1 MAKGNCTKRADGTIV
16 YKTVSQSGS
25 PPAALDSSKY
35 YMDTCEIVG
44 YGGEHLTITVNRDGI
59 IRVDGDYNDGRAS
72 RSFFNEYIIPD
83 GVNHEALEF
92 RIYEGD
98 ANKLVIVGAIG
109 GGELVSAQSSTI
121 TRTENVQIS
130 STFTETFE
138 STELEGSEDIS
149 KDIRIVDNKFE
160 ATVNV
165 SEYKSEEIQV
175 KVSRKVVM
183 ITTRKEV
190 TKTSSRREIKKTFE
204 IPDGVAPEAITSV
217 VGKDGNLTV
226 TAKVDQELARQQQ
239 LQRQIVQQTNADEV
253 LIRVRTVN
261 TTKNVTGDDLKD
273 VKINKDRFEMNVDLR
288 EYKLEEITVKIIKT
302 RRIITISANHKSQF
316 ESRSNYREFT
326 LPAGAP
332 DSNPNA
338 IDAVFSPNGII
349 TITGPCAPQSQPIAA
364 LTDITDD
371 VTNKVV
377 KQLQQ
382 QNTAVQQQQ
391 QNTSVKQQNT
401 SVQEQQTSVQQKNTS
416 VQQNVQQQNTSVQQ
430 QQQQNTSV
438 QQHHQKNTSVQ
449 QVQDTSVQQHQLQQ
463 EIVQKSRYTKITRA
477 TFTSSTMTSLD
488 IAEAN
493 DDNFGEPL
501 VSEPSTPI
509 EDVTQ
514 DMVEDEDGNF
524 VVELNIR
531 DYRPEEISIK
541 ASKTTI
547 TVVGRKTDTN
557 EEFCKTVRV
566 PVGVVV
572 TPDKIRSILDKSRRV
587 ITIIITTKTTVTTTE
602 EQTKEQQKVD
612 TLQQQKQQVQ
622 QKQETV
628 QETQQ
633 KIQTQQQ
640 VHQQQQV
647 QKKQRSIEETET
659 EVQTQQ
665 RINQLRQ
672 VQQKQESIEETQT
685 EIETQQRI
693 NQQKQLNQQKQESLR
708 NTQTDVRTQQLTDQ
722 QKQVQQRQD
731 QRQQNTTTTTT
742 TSKRT
747 LKTTTT
753 TVESLKQLGY
763 NFDSATSQEYKGDP
777 KFFERAT
784 QIVDYKPEEL
794 EVKIAMPWVIIE
806 GKQEMTAENGWRSKQ
821 FTKMFTVPQGVKQ
834 ENILLEMN
842 DAGDVVNCT
851 AQIG

>member
-602 EQTKEQQKVD
+602 EQQKVD

>member
-1 MAKGNCTKRADGTIV
+1 MAKGNCTRKSDGTIV
-16 YKTVSQSGS
+16 YKTVSKSGS
-25 PPAALDSSKY
+25 PPAELDSSKW
-35 YMDTCEIVG
+35 YMDKCEIVG
-44 YGGEHLTITVNRDGI
+44 YRGEHLTITVNQDGI

-92 RIYEGD
+92 RIYEAD
-98 ANKLVIVGAIG
+98 ANTLVIVGGIG
-109 GGELVSAQSSTI
+109 SDELVSAQQSSTI
-121 TRTENVQIS
+121 TRTEDVRIS

-149 KDIRIVDNKFE
+149 KEIRVSDNKFE

-175 KVSRKVVM
+175 RISRKVVL
-183 ITTRKEV
+183 ITSRKEV
-190 TKTSSRREIKKTFE
+190 TKTSTRQEIKKTFE
-204 IPDGVAPEAITSV
+204 IPDGVKPESITSV

-239 LQRQIVQQTNADEV
+239 LQKQIVEKQQTNTDEV

-261 TTKNVTGDDLKD
+261 TTKTVTGDDLKD
-273 VKINKDRFEMNVDLR
+273 VRVNKDRFEMNVDLR
-288 EYKLEEITVKIIKT
+288 EYKLEEVTVKIVKT
-302 RRIITISANHKSQF
+302 RRIITISANHKSQY
-316 ESRSNYREFT
+316 ESRSTYREFT

-338 IDAVFSPNGII
+338 IDAVLSPNGIL
-349 TITGPCAPQSQPIAA
+349 TITGPCSPQSQPAA
-364 LTDITDD
+364 LTDTTDD
-371 VTNKVV
+371 VRNKVV
-377 KQLQQ
+377 QQQQ

-401 SVQEQQTSVQQKNTS
+401 SVQEQQSIVQQKNNS
-416 VQQNVQQQNTSVQQ
+416 VQQNTSV
-430 QQQQNTSV
+430 QQQNTSV
-438 QQHHQKNTSVQ
+438 QQHHKNTSVQ
-449 QVQDTSVQQHQLQQ
+449 QVQDSTVQQHQSQQ

-514 DMVEDEDGNF
+514 DMVEDEDGNY

-531 DYRPEEISIK
+531 DYRPEEITIK

-557 EEFCKTVRV
+557 EEFCKTVHV

-587 ITIIITTKTTVTTTE
+587 ITIIITKTTTVTTTE
-602 EQTKEQQKVD
+602 EQTKEQQRVD

-622 QKQETV
+622 QKQESV
-628 QETQQ
+628 QETQT

-640 VHQQQQV
+640 VNQQKQV
-647 QKKQRSIEETET
+647 QQKQRSIEETQTEVQTQQRINQQRQVQQKQESIEETET

-665 RINQLRQ
+665 RINQQRQ
-672 VQQKQESIEETQT
+672 VQQKQDSIRE
-685 EIETQQRI
+685 
-693 NQQKQLNQQKQESLR
+693 
-708 NTQTDVRTQQLTDQ
+708 TQTDVRTQQLTEQ
-722 QKQVQQRQD
+722 QKQLQQRQD

-763 NFDSATSQEYKGDP
+763 NFDSATSQVYTGDP

-821 FTKMFTVPQGVKQ
+821 FTKMFTVPEGVKQ
-834 ENILLEMN
+834 ENIVLEMN

-851 AQIG
+851 ARIG

>member
-1 MAKGNCTKRADGTIV
+1 
-16 YKTVSQSGS
+16 
-25 PPAALDSSKY
+25 
-35 YMDTCEIVG
+35 
-44 YGGEHLTITVNRDGI
+44 
-59 IRVDGDYNDGRAS
+59 
-72 RSFFNEYIIPD
+72 
-83 GVNHEALEF
+83 
-92 RIYEGD
+92 
-98 ANKLVIVGAIG
+98 
-109 GGELVSAQSSTI
+109 
-121 TRTENVQIS
+121 
-130 STFTETFE
+130 
-138 STELEGSEDIS
+138 
-149 KDIRIVDNKFE
+149 
-160 ATVNV
+160 
-165 SEYKSEEIQV
+165 
-175 KVSRKVVM
+175 
-183 ITTRKEV
+183 
-190 TKTSSRREIKKTFE
+190 
-204 IPDGVAPEAITSV
+204 
-217 VGKDGNLTV
+217 
-226 TAKVDQELARQQQ
+226 
-239 LQRQIVQQTNADEV
+239 
-253 LIRVRTVN
+253 
-261 TTKNVTGDDLKD
+261 
-273 VKINKDRFEMNVDLR
+273 MNVDLR

-332 DSNPNA
+332 DSNPNV
-338 IDAVFSPNGII
+338 IDAVLSPNGIV

-377 KQLQQ
+377 KQQQ
-382 QNTAVQQQQ
+382 LQNTAVQQQ
-391 QNTSVKQQNT
+391 QQNT

-416 VQQNVQQQNTSVQQ
+416 VQQSTSV
-430 QQQQNTSV
+430 QQQNTSV

-449 QVQDTSVQQHQLQQ
+449 QVQEQHQLQQ
-463 EIVQKSRYTKITRA
+463 EIVQKSRYTRITRE

-493 DDNFGEPL
+493 DDNNGEPL

-524 VVELNIR
+524 VVELNIK
-531 DYRPEEISIK
+531 DYRPEEITIK
-541 ASKTTI
+541 ASKTVI

-566 PVGVVV
+566 PVGVTV

-587 ITIIITTKTTVTTTE
+587 ITIIITSKTTVTTTE

-622 QKQETV
+622 QKQETL
-628 QETQQ
+628 ETQT
-633 KIQTQQQ
+633 KVQTQQQ
-640 VHQQQQV
+640 VNQQKQV
-647 QKKQRSIEETET
+647 QQKQRSVEETQT

-665 RINQLRQ
+665 RINQQRQ
-672 VQQKQESIEETQT
+672 VKQESIEETQT
-685 EIETQQRI
+685 ETQTQQRI
-693 NQQKQLNQQKQESLR
+693 NQQNNSLR
-708 NTQTDVRTQQLTDQ
+708 DTQTTDVRSQQLTDQ
-722 QKQVQQRQD
+722 QRQIQQRQD
-731 QRQQNTTTTTT
+731 QQRQQNTTTTTT

-753 TVESLKQLGY
+753 TVESLQKLGY
-763 NFDSATSQEYKGDP
+763 NFDSATSQVYTGDP

-821 FTKMFTVPQGVKQ
+821 FTKMFTVPEGVKQ

-851 AQIG
+851 ARIG